1 MIGLGEIN
9 YRISVWESGLMIAVA
24 VIYDLVQ
31 IALTWLLGW
40 IGVGFIG
47 SWLMT
52 IWAGMTFGLWFTLK
66 GASIISGKRAAALGI
81 GAIIEAIPLLNALP
95 GWTVSVIISLS
106 VTRAE
111 DFLAG
116 SALPIAPLAK
126 KVLRR

>member
-1 MIGLGEIN
+1 MLGFGETH
-9 YRISVWESGLMIAVA
+9 YRISAFESALMVAVA
-24 VIYDLVQ
+24 VFYDLVQ
-31 IALTWLLGW
+31 FALTWLLGW
-40 IGVGFIG
+40 IGLGFIV

-52 IWAGMTFGLWFTLK
+52 IWAGLTFGLWFTLK
-66 GASIISGKRAAALGI
+66 GASIMSGRRAAALGV
-81 GAIIEAIPLLNALP
+81 GTIIEIIPILNFLP

-126 KVLRR
+126 KIIKR